1 MVDYIKFEN
10 KCLNKNCNA
19 TLEVVD
25 SRAFCLDCNLI
36 YIISDRNNVLEV
48 FIYNNFNNIQFSII
62 YFTYISEYGLYFM
75 PNVPSISLI
84 NKVICEL
91 NIAKSIDIQDAINN
105 LYSLNKLTKKIIDL
119 ELFQ

>member
-10 KCLNKNCNA
+10 KCLNKNCNNI
-19 TLEVVD
+19 LNLDD
-25 SRAFCLDCNLI
+25 SRAFCLNCNLV
-36 YIISDRNNVLEV
+36 YIVSDRNNVLE
-48 FIYNNFNNIQFSII
+48 IDLNDNINNTQINLI
-62 YFTYISEYGLYFM
+62 YFVYIREYGLYIK
-75 PNVPSISLI
+75 PSIQNINLI
-84 NKVICEL
+84 DKVICEL